1 MILREVEM
9 GTTSCKARRQK
20 ASKNAKMPVQVGETR
35 PDRFRKKASTDGGN
49 KKINGHE
56 ISAKRPGTQGGN
68 TKATRSPRWQGQVTP
83 PLFTSVQLDVC
94 PRNPPGG
101 KGDALCRVRGGGGG
115 HIPHI
120 PPQAVQTQL
129 SRRSPAKS
137 GSPCLVSSPASA
149 GRWRFVANSSARIPP
164 TRPVTATQPAAMGIL
179 RREGGGH
186 WFRPGY
192 TPFRSGYVRAPGDLF
207 SLVKT
212 KNKYSISKSYA
223 SKNICIFQKNTFFQ
237 IINICGTLS

>member
-1 MILREVEM
+1 MTPRFPDRFRRTTRWARPPSCPIFSNMILREVEM

-101 KGDALCRVRGGGGG
+101 NGDVLCRVQGDHTPHAYRHRPSTTTDRAGLPQKVAGYVYSHRRLWPAGGGLR
-115 HIPHI
+115 PI
-120 PPQAVQTQL
+120 PPRGPH
-129 SRRSPAKS
+129 RR
-137 GSPCLVSSPASA
+137 
-149 GRWRFVANSSARIPP
+149 GR
-164 TRPVTATQPAAMGIL
+164 
-179 RREGGGH
+179 
-186 WFRPGY
+186 
-192 TPFRSGYVRAPGDLF
+192 
-207 SLVKT
+207 
-212 KNKYSISKSYA
+212 
-223 SKNICIFQKNTFFQ
+223 
-237 IINICGTLS
+237 